1 MSRGVLSTSVGTHR
15 GAFTPLDWGLFASIG
30 AIWGSSFLFIAIGL
44 DAFEPGLITWLRVLF
59 GAATLWLVPASR
71 TPIAREDRPRLVALS
86 FLWVGVPF
94 TLFPLAQQWI
104 TSGLTGLLN
113 GSLPIFATAIGALM
127 LHRLPGRPQTIG
139 LVVGFAGVAAI
150 AAPSLAEGSNEALG
164 VVLVL
169 TAVGCYGVAIN
180 IAAPLTQRYG
190 SLPVMARMVG
200 LGAIWT
206 TPFGFVGLSGSSFS
220 WGPLAAI
227 VALGA
232 LGTGLAFV
240 LMGRLVS
247 RVGSSRASFATYLI
261 PVVALVLGAV
271 FLDET
276 VRALS
281 IVGIGLVIAGAL
293 LASAE
298 GARRVI
304 DDGDGAAPIL
314 EFDPAPTAVIEPAE
328 VVEPMS
334 IAPHAVLCFFQDVI
348 ADVVERHGGRIVD
361 HVVSEIGRN
370 PVYEIDHGGRRLVV
384 MHPGVGAPLAAG
396 FLEELIA
403 RGCRTFV
410 ACGGAGVLVPDVAL
424 GHVIVPTSAV
434 RDEGTSYHY
443 LPRVAHRRTVVGR
456 RRRDRRRPPSATGC
470 RT

>member
-15 GAFTPLDWGLFASIG
+15 GTFTPLDWGLFASIG
-30 AIWGSSFLFIAIGL
+30 GIWGSSFLFIAIGL

-71 TPIAREDRPRLVALS
+71 TPIAREDRARIIALS

-104 TSGLTGLLN
+104 SSGLTGLLN
-113 GSLPIFATAIGALM
+113 GSLPIFATTIGALM
-127 LHRLPGRPQTIG
+127 LHRLPGRAQTTG
-139 LVVGFAGVAAI
+139 LIVGFAGVAAI

-169 TAVGCYGVAIN
+169 VAVGCYGVAIN

-190 SLPVMARMVG
+190 SLPVMNRMLALAVLWTAPLGIAG
-200 LGAIWT
+200 LT
-206 TPFGFVGLSGSSFS
+206 GSSFA

-227 VALGA
+227 AALGS

-276 VRALS
+276 VQALS

-293 LASAE
+293 LASRKE
-298 GARRVI
+298 
-304 DDGDGAAPIL
+304 
-314 EFDPAPTAVIEPAE
+314 
-328 VVEPMS
+328 
-334 IAPHAVLCFFQDVI
+334 
-348 ADVVERHGGRIVD
+348 
-361 HVVSEIGRN
+361 
-370 PVYEIDHGGRRLVV
+370 
-384 MHPGVGAPLAAG
+384 
-396 FLEELIA
+396 
-403 RGCRTFV
+403 
-410 ACGGAGVLVPDVAL
+410 
-424 GHVIVPTSAV
+424 
-434 RDEGTSYHY
+434 
-443 LPRVAHRRTVVGR
+443 RVA
-456 RRRDRRRPPSATGC
+456 
-470 RT
+470 